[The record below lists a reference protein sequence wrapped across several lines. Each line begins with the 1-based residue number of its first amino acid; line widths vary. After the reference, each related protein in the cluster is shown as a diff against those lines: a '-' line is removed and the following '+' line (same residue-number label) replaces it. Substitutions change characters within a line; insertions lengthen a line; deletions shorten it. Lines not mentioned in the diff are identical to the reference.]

1 MSTQFK
7 EQDYNTDT
15 LDTALWKRIF
25 ALFWEHRKHLFILFS
40 MMVIIALMDV
50 FFPLLHKYAID
61 EYVVN
66 QKPFILNSWFSY
78 AYFAMVIIQGFAVY
92 YFIRQGGKV
101 EMDFAYSVRQ
111 KAFDK
116 LQRLSFSYYDKTPLG
131 WIMARMTSDIP
142 RLADIISWS
151 LIDFFWGMALMIGLS
166 IVMLILN
173 WKLALLVLFTV
184 PILAVISVKFQ
195 RMILEKH
202 RETRKINSKITG
214 AFSEGITGAK
224 TTKTLVIEDYQNKEF
239 RELTS
244 SMREQSISAAI
255 LSAIFMPLVMGLGAV
270 ASSLLLWKGG
280 EAVLWGTLEF
290 GTLVLFSQYAGQFFE
305 PLRQI
310 ARLLAE
316 FQMAQASAERVLSL
330 LDAPIELQDSEAVI
344 QSYGDILSPNS
355 KNYEPLV
362 GSIEFKSVDF
372 SYKVEEPV
380 LKDFNLRIKAGESIA
395 IVGETGSGKSTL
407 VNLICRFYEPQKGS
421 ILIDGIPLQ
430 DRSLGWLHSNLG
442 YVLQSPHLF
451 SGTVMDNIRYGRLEA
466 TDDEIIEAAKQVS
479 AHDFI
484 LSLENGYETEVGE
497 GGNKLST
504 GQKQLVSFARAI
516 LAKPS
521 LFVLDEATSS
531 IDTETEQLIQKA
543 IGTILKGRTSFVIA
557 HRLSTIVQ
565 SDRILVMRNGKIVEE
580 GTHHELLAKKGYY
593 HRLYTH
599 QFNQEQQE
607 ALWGVKEDQHE
618 DDLNRMFT
626 ETEDA

>member
-25 ALFWEHRKHLFILFS
+25 SLFWEHRSHLFILFS
-40 MMVIIALMDV
+40 MMVLIALMDV
-50 FFPLLHKYAID
+50 LFPLLHKYAID

-66 QKPFILNSWFSY
+66 QRPFELYSWFSA
-78 AYFAMVIIQGFAVY
+78 AYLGMVFIQGFAVY
-92 YFIRQGGKV
+92 FFIRQGGKV

-151 LIDFFWGMALMIGLS
+151 LIDFFWGSALMLGLS

-224 TTKTLVIEDYQNKEF
+224 TTKTLVIEENQSREFKE
-239 RELTS
+239 LSS
-244 SMREQSISAAI
+244 SMREHSIEAAI
-255 LSAIFMPLVMGLGAV
+255 LSAVFMPLVMGLGAV

-330 LDAPIELQDSEAVI
+330 LDAEIDVTDHEQVI
-344 QSYGDILSPNS
+344 QHYGDLLDPTIHHN
-355 KNYEPLV
+355 EAIV
-362 GSIEFKSVDF
+362 GNVEFKSVDF
-372 SYKVEEPV
+372 FYKPEEPV
-380 LKDFNLRIKAGESIA
+380 LTQFSLKVKAGESVA

-407 VNLICRFYEPQKGS
+407 VNLICRFYEPQKGE
-421 ILIDGIPLQ
+421 IFIDGINLQ
-430 DRSLGWLHSNLG
+430 DRSLGWLHSKLG

-451 SGTVMDNIRYGRLEA
+451 SGTVMENIRYGRLEA
-466 TDDEIIEAAKQVS
+466 SDDEIMEAAKQVS
-479 AHDFI
+479 AHEFI
-484 LSLENGYETEVGE
+484 LDLENGYQTEVGE

-521 LFVLDEATSS
+521 LFILDEATSS

-543 IGTILKGRTSFVIA
+543 IGSILKGRTSFVIA

-565 SDRILVMRNGKIVEE
+565 SDRILVMRNGRIVEE
-580 GTHHELLAKKGYY
+580 GKHHELLALKGYY

-607 ALWGVKEDQHE
+607 ALWGVKEENHE
-618 DDLNRMFT
+618 DELNRMFT